1 MNFVIIS
8 IICTILVSYLIGSIS
23 FAAIVAKA
31 NGVDILHSGSG
42 NAGATN
48 VRRVV
53 GKFAS
58 KLVFFLD
65 VAKGSIATILPF
77 AVYGRASEFSTQL
90 ACIALFFAVVG
101 HSFSIFLRLK
111 GGKGV
116 AIAMGGLL
124 VLMPEILFVGS
135 VFWYMTFHATRIV
148 SLASIT
154 FAATLPLTTYLLG
167 FPKSELILS
176 FVLAV
181 FIFVMHHSNIVRL
194 INGTESKS

>member
-1 MNFVIIS
+1 MNFVTIS
-8 IICTILVSYLIGSIS
+8 IICTILVSYLIGSVS

-48 VRRVV
+48 VGRVV

-65 VAKGSIATILPF
+65 FAKGAIATVLPF
-77 AVYGRASEFSTQL
+77 VIFGRESEFSIQL
-90 ACIALFFAVVG
+90 ACIALFCAVVG

-116 AIAMGGLL
+116 AIAMGGLI
-124 VLMPEILFVGS
+124 VLMPEVLFVGALC
-135 VFWYMTFHATRIV
+135 WYMTFHATRIV
-148 SLASIT
+148 SVASIT

-167 FPKSELILS
+167 FPKSELLLS
-176 FVLAV
+176 FVLAA
-181 FIFVMHHSNIVRL
+181 FIFVMHRANIVRL